1 MVPRCWWFTLTS
13 PLRYEPV
20 VEIWET
26 CAENSFLCRL
36 KVCPILHEAI
46 SKWMIKWIPIWIPK
60 WMIKQSNLCDNSQY
74 TIPGKGGR
82 GRFDKFKMANH
93 RKKTIGRILPKNAM
107 ANFSYVFPC
116 KIDRYG
122 GECIERQF
130 KTPFNFIAATSS
142 ALSGDGVYME
152 GRH

>member
-1 MVPRCWWFTLTS
+1 
-13 PLRYEPV
+13 
-20 VEIWET
+20 
-26 CAENSFLCRL
+26 
-36 KVCPILHEAI
+36 
-46 SKWMIKWIPIWIPK
+46 
-60 WMIKQSNLCDNSQY
+60 MIKQSNLCDNSQY

-82 GRFDKFKMANH
+82 EGGLINLKWPTNH